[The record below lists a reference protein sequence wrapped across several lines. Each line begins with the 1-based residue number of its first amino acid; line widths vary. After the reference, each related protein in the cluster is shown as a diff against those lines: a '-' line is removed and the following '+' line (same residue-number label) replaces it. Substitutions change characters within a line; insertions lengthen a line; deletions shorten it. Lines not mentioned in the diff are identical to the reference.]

1 MRTRIALAR
10 EHLQTRR
17 KSLRLHG
24 TIARDLGVK
33 IVSGRYKSGDV
44 LKGEIDASERLQ
56 VSRTAYRE
64 AMRILAAKGLVES
77 RPKTGTKVSPP
88 ERWHL
93 LDPDVL
99 SWIFEFEPEDRLLHA
114 LFELRRIVEPQAA
127 ALAAM
132 RRTQADLDAMANA
145 LEGMK
150 KHSLATQ
157 PGRIA
162 DRNFHSVLLRS
173 TDNVFLVSLTSGIAA
188 AVSWTT
194 IFKQRHK
201 PLSRDPVPDH
211 ERVYEAVKAQDAAAA
226 REAMAAL
233 VDLALLDTTQARRL
247 NRARS

>member
-1 MRTRIALAR
+1 
-10 EHLQTRR
+10 
-17 KSLRLHG
+17 
-24 TIARDLGVK
+24 
-33 IVSGRYKSGDV
+33 
-44 LKGEIDASERLQ
+44 
-56 VSRTAYRE
+56 
-64 AMRILAAKGLVES
+64 
-77 RPKTGTKVSPP
+77 
-88 ERWHL
+88 
-93 LDPDVL
+93 
-99 SWIFEFEPEDRLLHA
+99 
-114 LFELRRIVEPQAA
+114 
-127 ALAAM
+127 M

-173 TDNVFLVSLTSGIAA
+173 TDNVFLVSLTSGIGA

-211 ERVYEAVKAQDAAAA
+211 ERVYEAVKAKDAAAA

-233 VDLALLDTTQARRL
+233 VDLALLDTTQARRSKI
-247 NRARS
+247 N